1 MHSAI
6 RAGIGEKTKVH
17 AIGDGASWIVNQ
29 VMGLFGERASYLIYF
44 YHLCEYLAAAAPG
57 ANEKQ
62 QKKWLEKQKKAL
74 KNNQVLKV
82 LNNLSTR
89 LEPEHI
95 ADKFAPVRVGVR
107 YIKNRLE
114 YMNYKDAIDANL
126 PIGSGKIE
134 SAHRYVIQKRLKLT
148 GSWWTVENANDMLAL
163 RILRVNDDWQS
174 YWLNLNPEN
183 SSLT

>member
-1 MHSAI
+1 MKSNKKN
-6 RAGIGEKTKVH
+6 GWKNKKKLSKT
-17 AIGDGASWIVNQ
+17 
-29 VMGLFGERASYLIYF
+29 
-44 YHLCEYLAAAAPG
+44 
-57 ANEKQ
+57 
-62 QKKWLEKQKKAL
+62 
-74 KNNQVLKV
+74 NNQVLKV

-95 ADKFAPVRVGVR
+95 ADKFAPVRVCVR

-114 YMNYKDAIDANL
+114 YMNYKDANL